1 MSRHIVL
8 SKLLLEPRSR
18 RVHAELGAPYEM
30 HRTLSRVITSR
41 ALSPEGEKEAIA
53 EARLLFRV
61 DGVNDAGQV
70 VVLVQT
76 RTTPNWSALA
86 ELDGYLAAPVACREV
101 SLAIDAGTR
110 LAFRLRAN
118 PTVKRDG
125 KRRGLYT
132 EGEQVAWLQRKGA
145 QHGFQ
150 LQRVTPTCES
160 RTQRT
165 RRHDDMV
172 EHLAVRFDGELS
184 VTDASVFVDAVADG
198 IGSAKGFG
206 FGLLSL
212 ARVR

>member
-1 MSRHIVL
+1 MSRSIVL
-8 SKLLLEPRSR
+8 SQLLLDPRSR
-18 RVHAELGAPYEM
+18 RVRAEIGAPYEI
-30 HRTLSRVITSR
+30 HRTLLRAITAS
-41 ALSPEGEKEAIA
+41 ASSPDEEATRIA

-61 DGVNDAGQV
+61 EGTNDAGQV

-76 RTTPNWSALA
+76 RILPEWAGLQEIS
-86 ELDGYLAAPVACREV
+86 GYFAAPPVVRSM
-101 SLAIDAGTR
+101 SLSVQEGAR

-125 KRRGLYT
+125 KRRGLYS
-132 EGEQVAWLQRKGA
+132 EGEQMAWLERKGST
-145 QHGFQ
+145 HGFRV
-150 LQRVTPTCES
+150 LRVTPTCES
-160 RTQRT
+160 RMQRT

-172 EHLAVRFDGELS
+172 EHLAVRFDGELVATS
-184 VTDASVFVDAVADG
+184 PDALADAVADG